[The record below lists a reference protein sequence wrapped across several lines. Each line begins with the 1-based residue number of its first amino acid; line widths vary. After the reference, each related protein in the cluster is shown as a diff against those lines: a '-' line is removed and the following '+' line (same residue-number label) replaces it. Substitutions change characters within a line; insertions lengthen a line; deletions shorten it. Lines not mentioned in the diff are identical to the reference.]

1 MKYKHPGVNTS
12 TDPSTTRQ
20 RRGWW
25 LLVAVV
31 VAWLLWMTLRPDN
44 TPNTINLVPLAEHGS
59 ALACLV
65 DSGCFFQ
72 WRAFWFLLIDVAG
85 NTFVM
90 IPAGFGLA
98 GALHRTYPWQTL
110 RRIALAGFLLSLVI
124 ESIQLAIP
132 SRATDVDDLIFNTL
146 GAVLGAL
153 LFLLVYTTRQT
164 VYEKV

>member
-1 MKYKHPGVNTS
+1 MKRKRPGFDIF
-12 TDPSTTRQ
+12 TDPPAVSA

-59 ALACLV
+59 ALACLA
-65 DSGCFFQ
+65 DTSCLFQ
-72 WRAFWFLLIDVAG
+72 QRAFWFLLVDVAG
-85 NTFVM
+85 NIFVI

-98 GALHRTYPWQTL
+98 GALHRANPWQTI
-110 RRIALAGFLLSLVI
+110 RRVALAGFMLSLVI
-124 ESIQLAIP
+124 ELIQLTIP

-153 LFLLVYTTRQT
+153 LFLILYTTRQNI
-164 VYEKV
+164 YEKV

>member
-1 MKYKHPGVNTS
+1 MKRKHPGVNIS
-12 TDPSTTRQ
+12 TDPST

-31 VAWLLWMTLRPDN
+31 VAWLLWLTLRPDS
-44 TPNTINLVPLAEHGS
+44 TSNTINLVPLAEHGS

-65 DSGCFFQ
+65 NSGCFFQ
-72 WRAFWFLLIDVAG
+72 RQAFWFLLIDVAG
-85 NTFVM
+85 NTLVM

-98 GALHRTYPWQTL
+98 GALHRANPWQTI

-132 SRATDVDDLIFNTL
+132 SRATDVDDLIFNSL

-153 LFLLVYTTRQT
+153 LFLIFYTTRQT